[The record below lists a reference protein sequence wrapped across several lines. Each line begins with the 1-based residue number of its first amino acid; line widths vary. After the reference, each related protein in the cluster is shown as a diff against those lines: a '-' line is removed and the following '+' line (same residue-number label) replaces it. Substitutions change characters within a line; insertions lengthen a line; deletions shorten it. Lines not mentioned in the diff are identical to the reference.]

1 MPMIRPF
8 GPLALCAVL
17 AACAHGADETAMVPA
32 AIAPLSPGN
41 PHRGA
46 ISDIEIAGGKETD
59 PALASQIAD
68 ADFKAALCSALL
80 LSGALSASGRYLLR
94 AEIEEITQPLFGVD
108 MLVGL
113 TVRYRLQDRAG
124 KTRRERRIVTR
135 HTARLGEAF
144 LGSERLR
151 YANEGAARENI
162 AAFLRALGAEARAGG
177 VAGVS

>member
-46 ISDIEIAGGKETD
+46 ISDIETAGGKETD

-68 ADFKAALCSALL
+68 ADSKACRARCRPR
-80 LSGALSASGRYLLR
+80 GA
-94 AEIEEITQPLFGVD
+94 
-108 MLVGL
+108 MC
-113 TVRYRLQDRAG
+113 
-124 KTRRERRIVTR
+124 
-135 HTARLGEAF
+135 
-144 LGSERLR
+144 
-151 YANEGAARENI
+151 
-162 AAFLRALGAEARAGG
+162 
-177 VAGVS
+177 